1 MDGERPGPYLCS
13 IFSFIRG
20 NVVFF
25 AIETKNVV
33 GVLESITDVFRDA
46 GMSVLDG
53 FHSVHDD
60 GRMWCWVLTVD
71 TSKSKKT
78 VDEVANEIR
87 SLPHVV
93 RVEHGVKKLG
103 ELLFPPF
110 KTSFRFM
117 GDRAFV
123 WRGEFMKDFFRS
135 IRKRWGDVG
144 AVFLYHTGLGVG
156 RKAAD
161 EYMEL
166 LGERDLKKLL
176 EFNGELWVSLGWVS
190 EYEANVSEQIVI
202 RFWDLFE
209 CQGLVGL
216 AKAPSG
222 YFTRGVLAGY
232 INKISGK
239 NVVVREVKCI
249 AKGDPCCEFVAR
261 FEE

>member
-1 MDGERPGPYLCS
+1 MDEERGGPYLCS

-20 NVVFF
+20 NVVFL
-25 AIETKNVV
+25 AVEAENVI
-33 GVLESITDVFRDA
+33 GVLGSITDVLRDA

-60 GRMWCWVLTVD
+60 GTMWCWVLTVD
-71 TSKSKKT
+71 TSGATKT
-78 VDEVANEIR
+78 VEEVVEEVK

-93 RVEHGVKKLG
+93 KVEHGVKRLG
-103 ELLFPPF
+103 KLLFPPF

-117 GDRAFV
+117 GDRAFI

-166 LGERDLKKLL
+166 LGEKDVKKML
-176 EFNGELWVSLGWVS
+176 EFNGELWVSLGWVRD
-190 EYEANVSEQIVI
+190 YEVEFQEEIVV

-209 CQGLVGL
+209 CQSLIGLV
-216 AKAPSG
+216 KSPSG

-232 INKISGK
+232 INRVSGR

-249 AKGDPCCEFVAR
+249 AKGDACCEFVAR

>member
-1 MDGERPGPYLCS
+1 MDDERPGSYLCS

-20 NVVFF
+20 EVVFL
-25 AIETKNVV
+25 AIEAENVI
-33 GVLESITDVFRDA
+33 GVLESITDIFRNA

-53 FHSVHDD
+53 FHSVHND
-60 GRMWCWVLTVD
+60 GKMWCWVLTVD
-71 TSKSKKT
+71 TSSSTKP
-78 VDEVANEIR
+78 VEDVVNEIKG
-87 SLPHVV
+87 LPHVLK
-93 RVEHGVKKLG
+93 VEHGVKRVG

-117 GDRAFV
+117 GDRAFI

-135 IRKRWGDVG
+135 IRRRWGDVG

-166 LGERDLKKLL
+166 LKERDVKKLL
-176 EFNGELWVSLGWVS
+176 EFNGELWVSLGWVKD
-190 EYEANVSEQIVI
+190 YEMEVNEDIVV

-209 CQGLVGL
+209 CQGLIGL
-216 AKAPSG
+216 AKTPSG

-249 AKGDPCCEFVAR
+249 ARGDPYCEFVAR